1 MAFFFLYH
9 CISTVQND
17 GIIRTSLCIQYNVY
31 PSYTPSPSLVHL
43 PHLAGVPQMAF
54 YFPIFEKLFDS
65 TEGGIWSI
73 CLSESVLIC
82 ITWWSSVLSVSPKC
96 YNFPLLYGWIIPH
109 GISTSHS
116 YLSIRPPFSDWEAV
130 FSSLVLTFLK
140 LDQERTAVMERKIS
154 RRVPEWMLCLDPPLS
169 PPYTPTHPMSHTPRF
184 SLFLNLSYFHFC
196 CWRAWSLLLQ
206 PSTHIPLR
214 GVALSSHTDL
224 QVELLFTLFP
234 WHLHKNTCQCS
245 HVRHTHGI
253 ACPATTLQ
261 GPPYAG
267 VGFWFT
273 F

>member
-1 MAFFFLYH
+1 
-9 CISTVQND
+9 
-17 GIIRTSLCIQYNVY
+17 
-31 PSYTPSPSLVHL
+31 
-43 PHLAGVPQMAF
+43 MAF
-54 YFPIFEKLFDS
+54 YFPIFTMLFDS
-65 TEGGIWSI
+65 TKGGIWSI
-73 CLSESVLIC
+73 CLSESALIC

-109 GISTSHS
+109 CISTSQS

-140 LDQERTAVMERKIS
+140 LDQERTGVTKLKIS
-154 RRVPEWMLCLDPPLS
+154 RHVPEWMLCLHPL
-169 PPYTPTHPMSHTPRF
+169 PLNPIHTHTPHVTHPT
-184 SLFLNLSYFHFC
+184 SLLVLK
-196 CWRAWSLLLQ
+196 SLLLAFLLLESLE
-206 PSTHIPLR
+206 PSPSVKRTHIPLR

-224 QVELLFTLFP
+224 QVEFLFKLFP

-273 F
+273 FLNQSYCLWGSGILSL